1 MRNLIPR
8 SLRSWWAAI
17 TLAGLAAVLGA
28 APTAANAVDIEFWT
42 VLTTASQTQV
52 IQKHTNQCAEG
63 MKGVNVK
70 FSAVTLD
77 GQYTRL
83 LTAIQGGT
91 LPNVMNA
98 TEGVVAF
105 LNARGALS
113 PATGIV
119 KGLGRDDFRPSSLAA
134 ISKSG
139 EVWAVPDWALHQEV
153 WYRKDLFAKAGLQPP
168 KSWSELLAAAKKLT
182 VDTDGDGTID
192 QYGFA
197 VPMARVQVAPQTFFQ
212 IFYSA
217 GGTLIDPKTGQYVFG
232 EQKKTAVEAMQFM
245 MDLYK
250 AASPP
255 ASVEWS
261 FNDFRTSY
269 VKGQVAMTNEWG
281 AVVGIAQEQNPGM
294 LENMSVFRFPG
305 PRADKKP
312 AASLGGG
319 YYYLVT
325 KASAEKVAAS
335 EALVKCM
342 FTPER
347 VAERANSRPI
357 FAIPA
362 TKSAFNHPVYTS
374 NPMVKRFRPELET
387 IFHDVMDTWYRY
399 GSEAGLNLVTGQIEA
414 TAFVGTAIQNAALG
428 KITAAEAV
436 DSMDAEFRKLFIG
449 LRYLDPLAT
458 LAPQPPKSPAA
469 KPTPPR

>member
-1 MRNLIPR
+1 MKR
-8 SLRSWWAAI
+8 SILGNIRRHMAAVG
-17 TLAGLAAVLGA
+17 LAGATAIVA
-28 APTAANAVDIEFWT
+28 APTGAKAVEIEFWT

-52 IQKHTNQCAEG
+52 IQKHVNQCVEG
-63 MKGVNVK
+63 MKDVSVK

-77 GQYTRL
+77 GQYSRL
-83 LTAIQGGT
+83 LTALQRNE

-105 LNARGALS
+105 LNGRGALL
-113 PATGIV
+113 PATGLIDS
-119 KGLGRDDFRPSSLAA
+119 LGRDDFRTSSLGAV
-134 ISKSG
+134 SKNRDI
-139 EVWAVPDWALHQEV
+139 WAVPDWALHQEV

-168 KSWSELLAAAKKLT
+168 KSWGELLAASKKLT
-182 VDTDGDGTID
+182 VENSSGNVD

-217 GGTLIDPKTGQYVFG
+217 GGTLLDPKTGKYVFG
-232 EQKKTAVEAMQFM
+232 EQKKKAVESLQFM
-245 MDLYK
+245 LDLYR

-261 FNDFRTSY
+261 FNEFRTGF

-281 AVVGIAQEQNPGM
+281 AVVGIAQEQNPAM
-294 LENMSVFRFPG
+294 LDNMSVFPFPG
-305 PRADKKP
+305 PTAGTKP

-319 YYYLVT
+319 YYYLMT
-325 KASAEKVAAS
+325 KASPDKAAAS

-374 NPMVKRFRPELET
+374 NEMVKRFRPELET
-387 IFHDVMDTWYRY
+387 IFNSVMDTWYRY

-414 TAFVGTAIQNAALG
+414 TAFVGAAIQNAALG
-428 KITAAEAV
+428 KMTVVEAI
-436 DSMDAEFRKLFIG
+436 DSMDEQFRRLSAG
-449 LRYLDPLAT
+449 T
-458 LAPQPPKSPAA
+458 Q
-469 KPTPPR
+469 

>member
-1 MRNLIPR
+1 MQCSIRGNLRNRL
-8 SLRSWWAAI
+8 AAI
-17 TLAGLAAVLGA
+17 ALAGSAAVIVA
-28 APTAANAVDIEFWT
+28 APTAADAVELEFWT
-42 VLTTASQTQV
+42 VLTTASQTQI
-52 IQKHTNQCAEG
+52 IQKQANQCVDG
-63 MKGVNVK
+63 MKGVTVK
-70 FSAVTLD
+70 FSSVTLD

-83 LTAIQGGT
+83 LTAIQRGE

-105 LNARGALS
+105 LNARGVLA

-119 KGLGRDDFRPSSLAA
+119 KSLGRDDFRPSSLAA
-134 ISKSG
+134 VSKG
-139 EVWAVPDWALHQEV
+139 NEVWAVPDWALHQEV
-153 WYRKDLFAKAGLQPP
+153 WYRKDLFAKAGLQQP

-182 VDTDGDGTID
+182 VATKGDGVID

-197 VPMARVQVAPQTFFQ
+197 VPMARVQVAAQTFFQ

-217 GGTLIDPKTGQYVFG
+217 GGTLLDPKTGRYVFG
-232 EQKKTAVEAMQFM
+232 EQKQTAIEALQFM
-245 MDLYK
+245 LDLYK

-261 FNDFRTSY
+261 YNEFRTGF

-294 LENMSVFRFPG
+294 LENISVFPFPG
-305 PRADKKP
+305 PKP
-312 AASLGGG
+312 GVKPVASLGGG

-325 KASAEKVAAS
+325 KASAEKAAAS

-342 FTPER
+342 FAPER

-374 NPMVKRFRPELET
+374 NAMVKRFRPELEV
-387 IFHDVMDTWYRY
+387 IFNQVMDNWYRY

-414 TAFVGTAIQNAALG
+414 TGFVGSAIQNAALG
-428 KITAAEAV
+428 KMTAAEAV
-436 DSMDAEFRKLFIG
+436 NVMDAEFRKLSAG
-449 LRYLDPLAT
+449 
-458 LAPQPPKSPAA
+458 A
-469 KPTPPR
+469 K

>member
-1 MRNLIPR
+1 MKIPNLG
-8 SLRSWWAAI
+8 SGKNHLAAI
-17 TLAGLAAVLGA
+17 ALASSVAIMVT
-28 APTAANAVDIEFWT
+28 APTAANAVEIEFWT

-52 IQKHTNQCAEG
+52 IQRHANQCVEG
-63 MKGVNVK
+63 MKDVTVK
-70 FSAVTLD
+70 FSSVTLD

-98 TEGVVAF
+98 TEGVVAL
-105 LNARGALS
+105 LNARRALS

-134 ISKSG
+134 VSKSN
-139 EVWAVPDWALHQEV
+139 EIWAVPDWALHQEV
-153 WYRKDLFAKAGLQPP
+153 WYRKDLFAKAGIQPP
-168 KSWSELLAAAKKLT
+168 KSWAELLAAAKKLT
-182 VDTDGDGTID
+182 VDTKGGSAID

-217 GGTLIDPKTGQYVFG
+217 GGTLLDPKTGRYVFG

-245 MDLYK
+245 LDMYK

-255 ASVEWS
+255 SSVEWS
-261 FNDFRTSY
+261 YNEFRTGF

-294 LENMSVFRFPG
+294 LENMSVFPFPG

-374 NPMVKRFRPELET
+374 NPLVKRFRPELEV
-387 IFHDVMDTWYRY
+387 IFNQVMDNWYRY
-399 GSEAGLNLVTGQIEA
+399 GSEAGLNLVTSQIEA
-414 TAFVGTAIQNAALG
+414 TAFVGTAIQRAALG
-428 KITAAEAV
+428 KMTAVEAV
-436 DSMDAEFRKLFIG
+436 DSMDVEFRKL
-449 LRYLDPLAT
+449 
-458 LAPQPPKSPAA
+458 AA
-469 KPTPPR
+469 GTQ

>member
-1 MRNLIPR
+1 MKASVLGSIGRR
-8 SLRSWWAAI
+8 
-17 TLAGLAAVLGA
+17 LAAA
-28 APTAANAVDIEFWT
+28 AMAGSAALVAVPTVAKAVEIEFWT
-42 VLTTASQTQV
+42 LLTTASQTQV
-52 IQKHTNQCAEG
+52 VQKHVNQCIAG
-63 MKGVNVK
+63 MKDVSVK

-77 GQYTRL
+77 GQYSRL
-83 LTAIQGGT
+83 LTALQRNE

-105 LNARGALS
+105 LNGRGALL
-113 PATGIV
+113 PATGLIDS
-119 KGLGRDDFRPSSLAA
+119 LGKDDFRPSSLGAV
-134 ISKSG
+134 SKNRDI
-139 EVWAVPDWALHQEV
+139 WAVPDWALHQEV

-168 KSWSELLAAAKKLT
+168 KSWSELLAASKKLT
-182 VDTDGDGTID
+182 VENSNGNVD

-217 GGTLIDPKTGQYVFG
+217 GGTLLDPKTGKYVFG
-232 EQKKTAVEAMQFM
+232 EQKKLAVESLQFM

-261 FNDFRTSY
+261 FNEFRTGF

-281 AVVGIAQEQNPGM
+281 AVVGIAQEQNPPM
-294 LENMSVFRFPG
+294 LDNMSVFPFPG
-305 PRADKKP
+305 PSADKKP
-312 AASLGGG
+312 VASLGGG
-319 YYYLVT
+319 YYYLMT
-325 KASAEKVAAS
+325 KAAPDKAAAS

-342 FTPER
+342 FAPER

-374 NPMVKRFRPELET
+374 NEMVKRFRPELET
-387 IFHDVMDTWYRY
+387 IFNSVMDTWYRY

-414 TAFVGTAIQNAALG
+414 TAFVGAAIQNAALG
-428 KITAAEAV
+428 KMTVVEAIE
-436 DSMDAEFRKLFIG
+436 SMDEQFRRLSAG
-449 LRYLDPLAT
+449 T
-458 LAPQPPKSPAA
+458 Q
-469 KPTPPR
+469 

>member
-1 MRNLIPR
+1 MNCPFKGSVR
-8 SLRSWWAAI
+8 SQLAAI
-17 TLAGLAAVLGA
+17 AMVGAAAAVGV
-28 APTAANAVDIEFWT
+28 PKDANAVELEFWT

-52 IQKHTNQCAEG
+52 IQKHVNQCVEG
-63 MKGVNVK
+63 KKDVTVK
-70 FSAVTLD
+70 FSSVTLD
-77 GQYTRL
+77 GQYSRL
-83 LTAIQGGT
+83 LTAIQRGE

-105 LNARGALS
+105 LNGRGALA
-113 PATGIV
+113 PATGLIDS
-119 KGLGRDDFRPSSLAA
+119 LGRDDFRPSSIAA
-134 ISKSG
+134 VSKNRD
-139 EVWAVPDWALHQEV
+139 VWAVPDWALHQEV

-168 KSWSELLAAAKKLT
+168 KSWADLIDAAKKLT
-182 VDTDGDGTID
+182 VATKGDGNVD

-217 GGTLIDPKTGQYVFG
+217 GGTLLDPKTGKYVFG
-232 EQKKTAVEAMQFM
+232 DQKKLAVESLQFM
-245 MDLYK
+245 LDLYK

-261 FNDFRTSY
+261 YNEFRTGF

-281 AVVGIAQEQNPGM
+281 AVVGIAQEQNPTM
-294 LENMSVFRFPG
+294 LDNMSVFPFPG
-305 PRADKKP
+305 PRADTKP
-312 AASLGGG
+312 VASLGGG
-319 YYYLVT
+319 YYYLMT
-325 KASAEKVAAS
+325 KSSPEKVAAS

-342 FTPER
+342 FAPER
-347 VAERANSRPI
+347 VAERTNSRPI

-374 NPMVKRFRPELET
+374 NEMVKRFRPELET
-387 IFHDVMDTWYRY
+387 IFNRVMENWYRY

-428 KITAAEAV
+428 KMTAAEAV
-436 DSMDAEFRKLFIG
+436 DSMDEQFRRLSAG
-449 LRYLDPLAT
+449 S
-458 LAPQPPKSPAA
+458 Q
-469 KPTPPR
+469 

>member
-1 MRNLIPR
+1 MKSSFMGI
-8 SLRSWWAAI
+8 LRSRLAAAA
-17 TLAGLAAVLGA
+17 LAGSAAAVA
-28 APTAANAVDIEFWT
+28 APTGAKAVEIDFWT

-52 IQKHTNQCAEG
+52 IQKHVNQCVEG
-63 MKGVNVK
+63 MKGVTVK
-70 FSAVTLD
+70 FSSVTLD

-83 LTAIQGGT
+83 LTAIQRGEV
-91 LPNVMNA
+91 PNVMNA

-105 LNARGALS
+105 LNGRGVLS
-113 PATGIV
+113 PATGVINA
-119 KGLGRDDFRPSSLAA
+119 LGRDDFRPSSLAA
-134 ISKSG
+134 VSKG
-139 EVWAVPDWALHQEV
+139 NDIWAVPDWALHQEV

-168 KSWSELLAAAKKLT
+168 KSWAELLAASKKLT
-182 VDTDGDGTID
+182 VDTDGNGSID

-217 GGTLIDPKTGQYVFG
+217 GGTLLDPKTGKYAFADH
-232 EQKKTAVEAMQFM
+232 KKTAVESLQFM
-245 MDLYK
+245 IDLYK

-261 FNDFRTSY
+261 YNEFRTGY

-294 LENMSVFRFPG
+294 LDNMSVFPFPG
-305 PRADKKP
+305 PSADKKP

-325 KASAEKVAAS
+325 KASTEKTAAS

-347 VAERANSRPI
+347 VAERTNSRPI

-362 TKSAFNHPVYTS
+362 TRSAFNHPVYTS
-374 NPMVKRFRPELET
+374 NEMVKRFRPELET
-387 IFHDVMDTWYRY
+387 IFNQVMDTWYRY

-414 TAFVGTAIQNAALG
+414 TAFVGAAIQNAALG
-428 KITAAEAV
+428 KMTATEAI
-436 DSMDAEFRKLFIG
+436 DSMDEQFRKLSAG
-449 LRYLDPLAT
+449 A
-458 LAPQPPKSPAA
+458 Q
-469 KPTPPR
+469 